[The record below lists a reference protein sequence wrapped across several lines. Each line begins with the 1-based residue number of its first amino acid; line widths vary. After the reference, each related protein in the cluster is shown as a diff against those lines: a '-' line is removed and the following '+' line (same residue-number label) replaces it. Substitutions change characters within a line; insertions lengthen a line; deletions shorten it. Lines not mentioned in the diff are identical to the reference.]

1 MDPAP
6 IILAGLLGL
15 AVGSFLNVCIDRLP
29 RRESLASERSHCEA
43 CGRQLS
49 AGELIPILSYVRL
62 GGRCRSCGARIPAR
76 VPVVELL
83 SGAAFASLIAAYGP
97 TATTVLLILYACILI
112 VVFFTDLEQ
121 GLILNV
127 VVYPA
132 IAIALLAALIVQP
145 AWLGSIGPH
154 PVVNAAIGAA
164 VGFVF
169 LFLVA
174 LISRGGM
181 GWGDVKFAAF
191 MGAATG
197 FPLIFVA
204 LFAGIVVGGIVG
216 ALLLITGKRDRKQT
230 IPFGP
235 FLVAG
240 TVVALLWG
248 EQLLRWYLG
257 LM

>member
-1 MDPAP
+1 
-6 IILAGLLGL
+6 
-15 AVGSFLNVCIDRLP
+15 
-29 RRESLASERSHCEA
+29 
-43 CGRQLS
+43 
-49 AGELIPILSYVRL
+49 
-62 GGRCRSCGARIPAR
+62 
-76 VPVVELL
+76 
-83 SGAAFASLIAAYGP
+83 
-97 TATTVLLILYACILI
+97 
-112 VVFFTDLEQ
+112 
-121 GLILNV
+121 LNV

-132 IAIALLAALIVQP
+132 IVIAFLAALIIQP
-145 AWLGSIGPH
+145 DWLGSVGTH

-169 LFLVA
+169 LFIVA
-174 LISRGGM
+174 LASRGGM

-216 ALLLITGKRDRKQT
+216 AVLLITGKKGRKQT

-235 FLVAG
+235 FLAAG
-240 TVVALLWG
+240 TMVALLWG
-248 EQLLRWYLG
+248 EQLLRWYVG